1 MVEDHAA
8 LLSVQGSKKLFE
20 KNAVKTKAIQQ
31 LTLKSS
37 ELTKQLDIYRICRK
51 ELGLDEDIEFDE
63 DEIKDVAE
71 VKILKKAKDFF
82 DGVKRVYVT
91 FASMKTK
98 LVVERYLKRTNYRKA
113 LRLPQ
118 YCCK

>member
-1 MVEDHAA
+1 MLP
-8 LLSVQGSKKLFE
+8 LLDDSRFDILRQFE
-20 KNAVKTKAIQQ
+20 
-31 LTLKSS
+31 
-37 ELTKQLDIYRICRK
+37 E
-51 ELGLDEDIEFDE
+51 
-63 DEIKDVAE
+63 
-71 VKILKKAKDFF
+71 AKDFF

>member
-1 MVEDHAA
+1 
-8 LLSVQGSKKLFE
+8 
-20 KNAVKTKAIQQ
+20 
-31 LTLKSS
+31 
-37 ELTKQLDIYRICRK
+37 
-51 ELGLDEDIEFDE
+51 
-63 DEIKDVAE
+63 VAE

-98 LVVERYLKRTNYRKA
+98 LVVERYLKRPNYRKA